1 MGSMGAFFGGLASG
15 INQQLLYRQQKEDQ
29 AEAFTDQLKQSE
41 ESQIRVSKATGKP
54 AATFT
59 HPLTGVIYTGMNA
72 QAAKEIYVKD
82 EINRLGLSG
91 DDDDAHMMPI
101 GNSGM
106 FVNTRK
112 ITGQKHTP
120 GYASSMLAQI
130 DQNAPVYERAGVN
143 FNALAMVPTIRNLIS
158 QITTQQK
165 EDPQDPDS
173 QVYFG
178 TVDINKYKNLARL
191 AKTMPELAEVFEKG
205 IIPNQILTD
214 PNRFEV
220 TTDTINGQQVSVY
233 TPTGW
238 KEHTGGAPDPN
249 TSEVK
254 TWLTWNNISGNI
266 NNIDTGSEFLV
277 KFHYDPIKEGEKYG
291 MGVPMMAIYQAKTNQ
306 ERGESSNLLLDM
318 ADQEYFNG
326 NLNPSP
332 EQQKQFIRDFSSAA
346 FAMVPN
352 KIFNQHP
359 DGRVFVNL
367 NPYKDFVL
375 QPALVKQA
383 YERSQLGFELVNDL
397 STMRD
402 LLKRAEAS
410 TSYKLA
416 AQSGLDRLLDPQSGL
431 VAAGKTIVERFAN
444 EFKRVVKR
452 SDFSDGNAAVKEN
465 YGETIAGDFL
475 NGLVAETL
483 NDSELEDALNAKKA
497 ELAGPSTIFG
507 DRKLITKRQQ
517 EVIDRT
523 HKKLLMAKM
532 TYQFAAMFQ
541 GGAGGRM
548 ISDQDF
554 KIVFTALFRA
564 PNTVAQ
570 ESALN
575 MLQSKLE
582 LGLFEN
588 HVRSTYGSSGKS
600 KKIIDKYQVIFD
612 QKYRRALENY
622 DKAASNIGDPD
633 LLEKGLQAE
642 ARDLEENWSNSS
654 RKYISNGNGSSN
666 ANTGLRPTIGSNKD

>member
-15 INQQLLYRQQKEDQ
+15 INQQLVYKQQKRDQ
-29 AEAFTDQLKQSE
+29 AEAFTDQLKQQE

-72 QAAKEIYVKD
+72 QAEKEIYVKD
-82 EINRLGLSG
+82 QIDKIPNYN
-91 DDDDAHMMPI
+91 DANMIPI
-101 GNSGM
+101 GNSM
-106 FVNTRK
+106 MHVDKRK
-112 ITGQKHTP
+112 IMGENNTP

-130 DQNAPVYERAGVN
+130 DQNVPIYENAGVN
-143 FNALAMVPTIRNLIS
+143 FNALAMVPTIRNLTS
-158 QITTQQK
+158 QITTQQRV
-165 EDPQDPDS
+165 DPEDPDS
-173 QVYFG
+173 QVFFG
-178 TVDINKYKNLARL
+178 TVDINRYENLARL
-191 AKTMPELAEVFEKG
+191 AKTMPELAEVFKKG
-205 IIPNQILTD
+205 IVPNQILTD
-214 PNRFEV
+214 PNRFEMTKGV
-220 TTDTINGQQVSVY
+220 IYGQEVSVY

-238 KEHTGGAPDPN
+238 KEHSGGAPDPD

-254 TWLTWNNISGNI
+254 TWLNWNNISGNI

-277 KFHYDPIKEGEKYG
+277 KRHYDPNTQAEKFG
-291 MGVPMMAIYQAKTNQ
+291 MGVPMMALYQAKTNR
-306 ERGESSNLLLDM
+306 EREAGSDLLLDM
-318 ADQEYFNG
+318 IGEEFFNG
-326 NLNPSP
+326 ESSPSP
-332 EQQKQFIRDFSSAA
+332 QQEKRFITDFSNAA
-346 FAMVPN
+346 AAMIPN
-352 KIFNQHP
+352 KIYSKQP
-359 DGRVFVNL
+359 DGRVFVNI
-367 NPYKDFVL
+367 NPYKDYVL
-375 QPALVKQA
+375 QTAEINQA
-383 YERSQLGFELVNDL
+383 GERKDLGFELVSDL
-397 STMRD
+397 ATMRD
-402 LLKRAEAS
+402 LLRAEGSS

-416 AQSGLDRLLDPQSGL
+416 AESGLDRLLDPESGF
-431 VAAGKTIVERFAN
+431 VQAGKTIVARFAN

-483 NDSELEDALNAKKA
+483 NDSELKDALNAKKA

-541 GGAGGRM
+541 GGSGGRM

-564 PNTVAQ
+564 PNTEAQ
-570 ESALN
+570 ESALK
-575 MLQSKLE
+575 MLQAKLE

-588 HVRSTYGSSGKS
+588 LVKNRYGNSGKS
-600 KKIIDKYQVIFD
+600 KKIIDKYQVLFD
-612 QKYRRALENY
+612 RKYRRSLRKY
-622 DKAASNIGDPD
+622 DEVTSNIGDPN
-633 LLEKGLQAE
+633 LLEKALQTD
-642 ARDLEENWSNSS
+642 ARDLAENWSNSS
-654 RKYISNGNGSSN
+654 REYISNGNGSSN
-666 ANTGLRPTIGSNKD
+666 ANTALKPSF

>member
-15 INQQLLYRQQKEDQ
+15 INQQLLYKQQKRDQ
-29 AEAFTDQLKQSE
+29 ADAFTDQLKQQE

-59 HPLTGVIYTGMNA
+59 HPVTGVIYTGMNA
-72 QAAKEIYVKD
+72 QAAKEIYVKEQTD
-82 EINRLGLSG
+82 KFPNYN
-91 DDDDAHMMPI
+91 DANMIPI
-101 GNSGM
+101 GNSM
-106 FVNTRK
+106 MHVDKRK
-112 ITGQKHTP
+112 IMGENNTP

-130 DQNAPVYERAGVN
+130 DQNVPIYENAGVN
-143 FNALAMVPTIRNLIS
+143 FNALAMVPTIRNLTS
-158 QITTQQK
+158 QITTQQRVDP
-165 EDPQDPDS
+165 EDSDS
-173 QVYFG
+173 QVFFG
-178 TVDINKYKNLARL
+178 TVDINRYENLARL
-191 AKTMPELAEVFEKG
+191 AKTMPELAEVFKKG
-205 IIPNQILTD
+205 IVPNQILTD
-214 PNRFEV
+214 PNRFEMTKGV
-220 TTDTINGQQVSVY
+220 INGQEVSVY

-238 KEHTGGAPDPN
+238 KEHSGGAPDPD

-254 TWLTWNNISGNI
+254 TWLNWNNISGNI

-277 KFHYDPIKEGEKYG
+277 KRHYDPNAKAEKPG
-291 MGVPMMAIYQAKTNQ
+291 MGVPMMAIYHAKTNR
-306 ERGESSNLLLDM
+306 EREAGSDLLLDM
-318 ADQEYFNG
+318 INQEYFNG
-326 NLNPSP
+326 ESSPSP
-332 EQQKQFIRDFSSAA
+332 QREKRFITDFSNAA
-346 FAMVPN
+346 AAMIPN
-352 KIFNQHP
+352 KIFSKQP
-359 DGRVFVNL
+359 DGRVFVNI
-367 NPYKDFVL
+367 NPYKDYVL
-375 QPALVKQA
+375 QTAEIQQA
-383 YERSQLGFELVNDL
+383 GERKDLGFELVSDL
-397 STMRD
+397 ATMRD
-402 LLKRAEAS
+402 LLRAEGSS

-416 AQSGLDRLLDPQSGL
+416 AESGLDRLLDPESGF
-431 VAAGKTIVERFAN
+431 VQAGKTIVERFAN

-452 SDFSDGNAAVKEN
+452 NGFSDGNAVVKEN

-541 GGAGGRM
+541 GGSGGRM

-570 ESALN
+570 ESALK
-575 MLQSKLE
+575 MLQAKLE

-588 HVRSTYGSSGKS
+588 LVRNRYGSSGKS
-600 KKIIDKYQVIFD
+600 KKIIDKYQVVFD
-612 QKYRRALENY
+612 QKYRRSLKKY
-622 DKAASNIGDPD
+622 DEVTSNIGDPT
-633 LLEKGLQAE
+633 LLEKALQAD
-642 ARDLEENWSNSS
+642 ARDLAENWSNSS
-654 RKYISNGNGSSN
+654 REYISNGNGSSN
-666 ANTGLRPTIGSNKD
+666 ANTDLEPSF

>member
-41 ESQIRVSKATGKP
+41 ESQIRISKATGKP
-54 AATFT
+54 EATFT
-59 HPLTGVIYTGMNA
+59 HPVTGVIYTGMNA
-72 QAAKEIYVKD
+72 QAVKEIYVKD

-91 DDDDAHMMPI
+91 DNDDAHMMPI

-143 FNALAMVPTIRNLIS
+143 FDALAMVPTIRNLIS

-220 TTDTINGQQVSVY
+220 TTDTIKGQQVSVY

-375 QPALVKQA
+375 QPALIKQA

-402 LLKRAEAS
+402 LLKRSEAS

-416 AQSGLDRLLDPQSGL
+416 AESGLDRILDPESGL
-431 VAAGKTIVERFAN
+431 LEAGKQILDRFRDV
-444 EFKRVVKR
+444 FKSVVNKNN
-452 SDFSDGNAAVKEN
+452 FSDGDDNLKED
-465 YGETIAGDFL
+465 YGKTIAGDFL
-475 NGLVAETL
+475 NGLVWETL
-483 NDSELEDALNAKKA
+483 SDRELQDATNAKKA
-497 ELAGPSTIFG
+497 QLTAPPNARVELT
-507 DRKLITKRQQ
+507 DKQQ
-517 EVIDRT
+517 AVIDRT

-612 QKYRRALENY
+612 QKYRRSLKAY
-622 DKAASNIGDPD
+622 DEAANNIGNSD
-633 LLEKGLQAE
+633 LTQTGLLKDANELEQKWLGTATTIIPTDKGL
-642 ARDLEENWSNSS
+642 
-654 RKYISNGNGSSN
+654 
-666 ANTGLRPTIGSNKD
+666 TPTIGSNKD